1 MFILKSKMNKIY
13 LIASAHICVM
23 KNDFKKN
30 DYELFSSLFENKC
43 PSFVADQIVKAKLDL
58 KKNNYKNLFIL
69 IAQKWVKE
77 SEESLDAEFDCCY
90 PDSKYAQMLKKITKM
105 FYVDDLFPGFEVI
118 EDDAEHLVISEY
130 IRPSF
135 STKE

>member
-1 MFILKSKMNKIY
+1 M
-13 LIASAHICVM
+13 
-23 KNDFKKN
+23 
-30 DYELFSSLFENKC
+30 
-43 PSFVADQIVKAKLDL
+43 
-58 KKNNYKNLFIL
+58 

-77 SEESLDAEFDCCY
+77 SEESLDAEYDCCY
-90 PDSKYAQMLKKITKM
+90 PDSRYAQMLKKITKM

-118 EDDAEHLVISEY
+118 EDGAEHLVISEY